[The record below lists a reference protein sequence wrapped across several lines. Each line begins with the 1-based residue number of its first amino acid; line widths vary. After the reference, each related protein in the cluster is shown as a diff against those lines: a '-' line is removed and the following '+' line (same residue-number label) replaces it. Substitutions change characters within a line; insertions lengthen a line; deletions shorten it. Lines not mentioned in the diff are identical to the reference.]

1 MLVLIAF
8 GALVALGAFNVHHK
22 TRQAESRERIARH
35 HVERA
40 KHEAAKAVAE
50 LEALR
55 IKNPPAKRGRPAKAP
70 EAEVK
75 P

>member
-1 MLVLIAF
+1 VIVFICF
-8 GALVALGAFNVHHK
+8 GALVILGAFNVR
-22 TRQAESRERIARH
+22 RQREHDESRERIARI

-50 LEALR
+50 LEAF
-55 IKNPPAKRGRPAKAP
+55 KVANPPAKRGRPAKTP
-70 EAEVK
+70 EAEIK